1 MIPLDIDLLGKTPI
15 VGMSTPYSVVQ
26 KRKVLREQF
35 ISTLYNSPRNTQM
48 LSTQMMQSKQFE
60 PLPTFKTNHK
70 VIQQIKAT
78 PIKNAT
84 FSSMNSST
92 NSIQKSHTFEKIK
105 VVKTKLNQIDN
116 GMFKRYGKNQSLQIE
131 DLVDLML

>member
-15 VGMSTPYSVVQ
+15 ISMSTPYQVVQ
-26 KRKVLREQF
+26 RRKVLHEEF
-35 ISTLYNSPRNTQM
+35 ISTLYSSPRNTKM

-60 PLPTFKTNHK
+60 PLPTVKMNHK

-84 FSSMNSST
+84 FSLMNSST
-92 NSIQKSHTFEKIK
+92 NSIKKSHTFEKIK

-116 GMFKRYGKNQSLQIE
+116 GMFNRYGKNQSLQIE
-131 DLVDLML
+131 DLVDMML